1 MMNRS
6 MYAGQ
11 PFTNSAIIAGLLL
24 ITIGYHA
31 FFSNII
37 TLTVIVGFVFLIGVV
52 SVWIITGKNRSADE
66 STILRT
72 SVSKAES
79 SLKKMARIESIGK
92 DEVESAVCSFN
103 TFLTME
109 GANAIIGLMGI
120 VGGNDEIV
128 SRLMLERAES
138 LFPAAYKKLDQ
149 RGRPNQSTR
158 IARLFFTNVVR
169 EVMQHQAEIELLA
182 KQNTTPKTVMAGNVA
197 YGS

>member
-11 PFTNSAIIAGLLL
+11 PFTNSAKIAGLLL
-24 ITIGYHA
+24 IAIGYHA
-31 FFSNII
+31 FFSNSI
-37 TLTVIVGFVFLIGVV
+37 TLTVIVGLVFLIGVV
-52 SVWIITGKNRSADE
+52 SVWIITGKNRSLEE

-79 SLKKMARIESIGK
+79 SLKEMAGIESIGK

-103 TFLTME
+103 TFLTMD
-109 GANAIIGLMGI
+109 GADAVIGLMGI
-120 VGGNDEIV
+120 VGSNDDIV
-128 SRLMLERAES
+128 SRLMLDRAEL

-169 EVMQHQAEIELLA
+169 EVMRQQAEIELLA
-182 KQNTTPKTVMAGNVA
+182 KQNTAPTTVMAGNVA
-197 YGS
+197 YGL